1 MNIVIWLNAV
11 CLFLSLGESL
21 LHGFNR
27 EVAYE

>member
-1 MNIVIWLNAV
+1 MNIVIWLNAA
-11 CLFLSLGESL
+11 CLFLSFGETL